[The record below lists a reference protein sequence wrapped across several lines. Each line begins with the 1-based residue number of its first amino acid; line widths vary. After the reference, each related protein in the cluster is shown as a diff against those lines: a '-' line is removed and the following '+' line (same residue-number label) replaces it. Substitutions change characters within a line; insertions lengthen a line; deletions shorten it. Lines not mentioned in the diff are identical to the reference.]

1 MGNEQGIPLKGQGGS
16 AAGFNDSVT
25 VYQEKKYTLEE
36 LQQMKAHFD
45 ARLQD
50 LEQHMRRLGQNN
62 MAGYIH
68 EYTTIAEGRGEKA
81 THSAL
86 PQHREFN
93 RYQNIVAYD
102 HTRVALAPNPS
113 THNSDY
119 INANY
124 VSGFGKDKMYIAA
137 QGPVPKSVDGF
148 WQMIWENNVPTI
160 VMVTNL
166 VEGNPSKLKC
176 HRYWPD
182 PNLDNGNPK
191 ATYGN
196 FEVEYVS
203 QEQDPTYLVRTFQV
217 KNKKNGQKRT
227 LKHFHYIA
235 WPDHGVPETA
245 KEMLKFRS
253 VVKDHHT
260 ADKAGQMVVHCSAGV
275 GRTGTF
281 IGLDRYLDSAVALDD
296 TLSVLDVVRN
306 MRASRNYMVQAQAQ
320 FIYLYEAA
328 REGLLKLQEKI
339 DRELQMYDLAKQV
352 EEAETKEAA
361 QEAHEDLT
369 AQVLSEIAT
378 DLQSATSELQANV
391 QRGRRDS
398 FQIDT
403 TPKQPHASGRKD
415 VVGHFKDDIA
425 TTDRLKGNERKSSL
439 AASTELWVKRKNVP
453 MSIQEHGYVSDR
465 SAPLTSRLMA
475 LSEARTAWMTRYTDA
490 ERTWQAEQDMEGVV
504 YDVKQQ
510 LTPLESRVGS
520 LAASEEAWKLGANAT
535 SAKDEMLNK
544 EISDLT
550 TRLESLQF
558 TVLNMEKRWRT
569 KGEGFAKSTDLITQE
584 KRADTVG
591 QLGNLTDRLMTL
603 QTSQTEWLKRKNWE
617 SYEVQQFHDQIMAAV
632 EEQENLRAQLEK
644 KELALEQ
651 ARLTRIADLKK
662 ERESKTQFDKH
673 KKSEA
678 QRREK
683 AKRKALEIT
692 SRKEEYIPL
701 VAAQKKS
708 SAAAKKAEK
717 EAAKVAAQKA
727 ELQKKE
733 NAKAKKASTTSAA
746 DRKKNKFLNSQKK

>member
-1 MGNEQGIPLKGQGGS
+1 
-16 AAGFNDSVT
+16 

-45 ARLQD
+45 TRLQD
-50 LEQHMRRLGQNN
+50 LEQHMRGLGQNG
-62 MAGYIH
+62 MAGFIR

-86 PQHREFN
+86 PQHRELN

-102 HTRVALAPNPS
+102 HTRVALKPS
-113 THNSDY
+113 PATHNHDY

-124 VSGFGKDKMYIAA
+124 ISGFGRDKMYIAA

-182 PNLDNGNPK
+182 PALDNGKPS
-191 ATYGN
+191 ATYGAFN
-196 FEVEYVS
+196 VKYVS
-203 QEQDPTYLVRTFQV
+203 QEQEPTYIVRTFQI
-217 KNKKNGQKRT
+217 KKGGQTRE

-253 VVKDHHT
+253 VVKAFHS
-260 ADKAGQMVVHCSAGV
+260 ADKPGQMVVHCSAGV

-296 TLSVLDVVRN
+296 SLSVLDVVRN

-328 REGLLKLQEKI
+328 REGLQKLQEKI

-352 EEAETKEAA
+352 EEAKTKEAV
-361 QEAHEDLT
+361 QEAHQDLT
-369 AQVLSEIAT
+369 AQVLAEIESDMAN
-378 DLQSATSELQANV
+378 ATSEMQANIKS
-391 QRGRRDS
+391 GRRDS
-398 FQIDT
+398 LTIDT
-403 TPKQPHASGRKD
+403 TNKTPHASGRTE
-415 VVGHFKDDIA
+415 VVGHYKDDIA
-425 TTDRLKGNERKSSL
+425 ATGKLKGNDRKSSL

-453 MSIQEHGYVSDR
+453 MSIEEHGYTSDR

-475 LSEARTAWMTRYTDA
+475 LSEARTAWVTRYTDA
-490 ERTWQAEQDMEGVV
+490 ERTWQAEQDMEGVI
-504 YDVKQQ
+504 YDVKHQ

-544 EISDLT
+544 EINDLT
-550 TRLESLQF
+550 SRLESLQF

-569 KGEGFAKSTDLITQE
+569 KGEGFAESTEFIQQE
-584 KRADTVG
+584 KSADTIG

-632 EEQENLRAQLEK
+632 EEQETLRAEHEK
-644 KELALEQ
+644 KERAQEQ
-651 ARLTRIADLKK
+651 ARLKRIADLKK
-662 ERESKTQFDKH
+662 ERESRTQFEKQ
-673 KKSEA
+673 KKAETA
-678 QRREK
+678 KRAK
-683 AKRKALEIT
+683 ARRKALEIT

-708 SAAAKKAEK
+708 AAAAKKADK
-717 EAAKVAAQKA
+717 EAAKVAAQMA

-733 NAKAKKASTTSAA
+733 SAKAKKASTASAA
-746 DRKKNKFLNSQKK
+746 DKKKNKFLNSMGKK